1 MDTLTPIPLVNRFA
15 VVSFLYYS
23 RDFSKSQSTIVET
36 FVKMEK
42 NVCTTDKSLKD
53 LIKQH
58 GYTQKAFAMAINKH
72 VSAVTAYIAGKK
84 SPTISVVADMCRLL
98 DESPK
103 TVMKSLGIDV
113 TDIPDD
119 HPVDQ

>member
-1 MDTLTPIPLVNRFA
+1 MD
-15 VVSFLYYS
+15 
-23 RDFSKSQSTIVET
+23 RD
-36 FVKMEK
+36 
-42 NVCTTDKSLKD
+42 VCTTDKSLKD

-58 GYTQKAFAMAINKH
+58 GYTQTSFAKALNIAYSTLKY
-72 VSAVTAYIAGKK
+72 YIAGENL
-84 SPTISVVADMCRLL
+84 PGLQILADMCRIL

-113 TDIPDD
+113 TEIPDD